1 MKPTPN
7 ETREHRASALTL
19 LSVEE
24 ATRSLLEEALQ
35 GLGRRPKSAA
45 EEFGRR
51 LRAIYAGARRAARV
65 QSERRT
71 LAELLAVRDEA
82 DRYGVSSPV
91 LSLPQIP
98 KDEEID
104 REAVNLWSRALAK
117 AFLDRAE
124 VEGVRSAVTASRRR
138 LELSAQ
144 AVTADAW
151 ADERERVLD
160 AAEREETTYD
170 FLPAVGRLWDARL
183 DACKD
188 CRGLD
193 GTMRPIGFDFPG
205 AAVPGR
211 KHWRCRCAGVLV
223 FAPVYLGRSKRA
235 A

>member
-7 ETREHRASALTL
+7 EAREHRASALTL

-45 EEFGRR
+45 EEFERR

-82 DRYGVSSPV
+82 VRYGVSSPA
-91 LSLPQIP
+91 LSLSQIP
-98 KDEEID
+98 KDEDAD
-104 REAVNLWSRALAK
+104 REAVDLWSSALAK
-117 AFLDRAE
+117 TFLNRAE
-124 VEGVRSAVTASRRR
+124 AEGIRPAATASRRR

-151 ADERERVLD
+151 ADERERVLG
-160 AAEREETTYD
+160 AARRGETTYD

-183 DACKD
+183 DACRD
-188 CRGLD
+188 CRALD
-193 GTMRPIGFDFPG
+193 LTMRPIGLDFPG
-205 AAVPGR
+205 GAVPGR
-211 KHWRCRCAGVLV
+211 KHWNCRCANVLV
-223 FAPVYLGRSKRA
+223 FAPIYLGRRRRA